1 MLPKEREKHLAECVW
16 RLIKLQSTPGIE
28 PRAPVLVDE
37 NSTPTPPPLLEGT
50 LLVIFSWTCHEFEDL
65 SCLLPFI
72 WAKKDSRRGS
82 KSFLPFAFHPTLQQ
96 RLFSKKCLSTIA
108 LVKQKKSSQ
117 QKDQWKN
124 FERKALM
131 KHWMKYLDKKYGNAT
146 TAFFLMG
153 LLKSLKYQNDKSDV
167 YE

>member
-1 MLPKEREKHLAECVW
+1 MCVKTDKTSVYAGNRTQGPSFGRRKLYPYATTTARRHVTSNIFMNMSRVRRHVLFVAFHLGKKKIRE
-16 RLIKLQSTPGIE
+16 
-28 PRAPVLVDE
+28 
-37 NSTPTPPPLLEGT
+37 
-50 LLVIFSWTCHEFEDL
+50 
-65 SCLLPFI
+65 
-72 WAKKDSRRGS
+72 RGS

-153 LLKSLKYQNDKSDV
+153 LLKSLKYQNDKSYV
-167 YE
+167 FE